1 MADEELPCFEFGF
14 EFLQVEK
21 SIEVDESPGE
31 PVTEK
36 KKRFADL
43 TETDRNQLLVETQ
56 AKATKSAT
64 NWAVIN
70 AFKGKERQ
78 KCTCKWTTHEQ
89 TCQILQFKT
98 IFIEQYR

>member
-14 EFLQVEK
+14 DFLQVER

-36 KKRFADL
+36 KNWFADH
-43 TETDRNQLLVETQ
+43 TETDRNQLLVENQ
-56 AKATKSAT
+56 AKATKSKT
-64 NWAVIN
+64 NWAVK

-78 KCTCKWTTHEQ
+78 KVMCKWTTHEQ
-89 TCQILQFKT
+89 TCQTLQFKM
-98 IFIEQYR
+98 IFIEQYK